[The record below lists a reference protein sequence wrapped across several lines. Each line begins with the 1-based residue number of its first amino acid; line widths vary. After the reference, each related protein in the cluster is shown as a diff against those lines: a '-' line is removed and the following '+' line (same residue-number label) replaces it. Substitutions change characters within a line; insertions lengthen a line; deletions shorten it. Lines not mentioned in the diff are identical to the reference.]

1 MNSKAEPAGSLLD
14 TIKIAIA
21 LLLVISATV
30 GFYLYPEQST
40 LLRVVALL
48 VAVGIAVGILY
59 TTEKGKQ
66 IWVFIR
72 EAQIEVRKVVWPTR
86 QETVQTTM
94 MVIFMV
100 IIIAIFLW
108 ILDLFLGWSIGVVL
122 GRGG

>member
-1 MNSKAEPAGSLLD
+1 MLD

-21 LLLVISATV
+21 VLLVISATV

-40 LLRVVALL
+40 LLRVVGLL
-48 VAVGIAVGILY
+48 IAVGISVGILY

-72 EAQIEVRKVVWPTR
+72 EA
-86 QETVQTTM
+86 QTTM

-108 ILDLFLGWSIGVVL
+108 ILDLFLGWSIGLLL